1 METLN
6 SNNTDNNTG
15 HNSNNKRNKNNKK
28 YNKQNNYNQSNN
40 KQNNYNQSNN
50 KHSNNSKKSICNYYI
65 FNKYKY
71 DDKLN
76 WLKYP
81 INPNSSK
88 NINKK
93 LVIFLDVNGVLADFV
108 RTNYTIRPNMK
119 NFCDEWLNKDDA
131 ELFIWTSRQQHNLY
145 ALLNDVFS
153 KEQISKFAGIWSQ
166 DSCYKVEDPNS
177 SNEDFNIIYTKPNIL
192 EHPILK
198 LWNIDDIR
206 FIDDSEEKVSEW
218 PTKMIIN
225 GKSNND
231 DKPKID
237 SLEFDSELFIYLK
250 SLYDKNYLLET
261 IILNKKKSLLK
272 ALVLDNE
279 KSLLKKL
286 TLENEACNDSD
297 KNESV
302 DELVDE
308 LVDEVVDDCFDKYL
322 KDINNLSIF

>member
-1 METLN
+1 METQNSYNTSNNKNKN
-6 SNNTDNNTG
+6 SNNNKNK
-15 HNSNNKRNKNNKK
+15 NSNNKRNKNNKK
-28 YNKQNNYNQSNN
+28 YNKQNNNTQSNN
-40 KQNNYNQSNN
+40 Y
-50 KHSNNSKKSICNYYI
+50 KKNICNYYI

-93 LVIFLDVNGVLADFV
+93 LVIFLDVNGVLADFDKS
-108 RTNYTIRPNMK
+108 NYTIRPNMK
-119 NFCDEWLNKDDA
+119 NFCNEWLNKDDA

-145 ALLNDVFS
+145 TLLSDVFS

-166 DSCYKVEDPNS
+166 DSCYKIEDPNS
-177 SNEDFNIIYTKPNIL
+177 SNEDFNYIITKPNIL

-218 PTKMIIN
+218 PKEMIIN
-225 GKSNND
+225 GKPNND
-231 DKPKID
+231 DKPKIN
-237 SLEFDSELFIYLK
+237 SLEFDAELFIYLK

-261 IILNKKKSLLK
+261 IILNKKIF
-272 ALVLDNE
+272 
-279 KSLLKKL
+279 
-286 TLENEACNDSD
+286 
-297 KNESV
+297 NEST
-302 DELVDE
+302 
-308 LVDEVVDDCFDKYL
+308 
-322 KDINNLSIF
+322 IFRE